1 MAKVTRPLSLKGFV
15 SYGNWVYKGNTL
27 RKIYNQDL
35 NLESEKE
42 IEIDGGKVGDSP
54 QFQAGLGAVLKA
66 TNRLRLDLDW
76 KYNSDLYA
84 DVVTKDNIKLPSYN
98 LFDLGVSYEQ
108 PITTKQ
114 KLQFRL
120 NVNNLFDTTYISEM
134 KEDYK
139 THSVFKVDSNTKQSD
154 IYKGLNT
161 ANTVYFGYG
170 RTWNFSVAYK
180 F

>member
-1 MAKVTRPLSLKGFV
+1 M
-15 SYGNWVYKGNTL
+15 
-27 RKIYNQDL
+27 
-35 NLESEKE
+35 
-42 IEIDGGKVGDSP
+42 
-54 QFQAGLGAVLKA
+54 LKA
-66 TNRLRLDLDW
+66 TKRLRFDLDW

-120 NVNNLFDTTYISEM
+120 NVNNLFDTTYISELR
-134 KEDYK
+134 DAIPVTDK
-139 THSVFKVDSNTKQSD
+139 TKPEEV
-154 IYKGLNT
+154 YKGINT
-161 ANTVYFGYG
+161 ANRGYFGYG